1 MRHRDE
7 ISTRS
12 KKICSSFRFNNRREY
27 IEVLGLNCYHCG
39 FITKE
44 NLVGNSGCAPDFSE
58 GGGTM
63 RSFSITCLTHQK
75 LMKLCCYCRSNRAGH
90 TSCQYSRKSQP
101 RCVMKFTGN
110 FLYFIFFFARNLMDL
125 MTLALL
131 NLPSLCLPPSLQN
144 IHGHKG
150 PITAVSFAPDGRYL
164 ATYSNADSHI
174 SFWQVNGLNKPGTQM
189 SYYLLLKS

>member
-1 MRHRDE
+1 MRHLDE

-27 IEVLGLNCYHCG
+27 IEVLGLNCHCCG
-39 FITKE
+39 FITKK

-63 RSFSITCLTHQK
+63 RSCSITCLTHQK
-75 LMKLCCYCRSNRAGH
+75 LMKLCSYCRSDRAGH
-90 TSCQYSRKSQP
+90 ISCQYSLKSQP

-110 FLYFIFFFARNLMDL
+110 FLYFFLFARNLMDL

-131 NLPSLCLPPSLQN
+131 NLPSLCL
-144 IHGHKG
+144 
-150 PITAVSFAPDGRYL
+150 
-164 ATYSNADSHI
+164 
-174 SFWQVNGLNKPGTQM
+174 
-189 SYYLLLKS
+189 LLLCRTSTATRARSQPCRLPPTVVTWQRTPTLTATSPSGR